1 MAKTKE
7 KDQNPQN
14 QNIESGNGHAADA
27 APEQAEAKAASEQ
40 NAKPD
45 QTPDLQSQLNA
56 AKEQLLRTLADSE
69 NLRKRVEKEKEDI
82 GKFALSGFAR
92 DLLNVADNLQ
102 RAIAAVKKD
111 EAETN
116 PALRNLVFGI
126 EMTQKEMQS
135 VLDKHGVKK
144 IEPKIGDAFDY
155 NAHQAMMEIE
165 DAGHPPGTV
174 LQLLQPGYRLHDR
187 LLRPAMVGVAKAA
200 PEGDAVKVDVKA

>member
-1 MAKTKE
+1 MAKAKE

-14 QNIESGNGHAADA
+14 QNAESGGGHAADA
-27 APEQAEAKAASEQ
+27 PPEQAEARVENS
-40 NAKPD
+40 KPD
-45 QTPDLQSQLNA
+45 QAPDLQSQLNA
-56 AKEQLLRTLADSE
+56 AKEQLLRALADSE
-69 NLRKRVEKEKEDI
+69 NLRKRVEKEKEDVS
-82 GKFALSGFAR
+82 KYALSGFAR

-102 RAIAAVKKD
+102 RAIAAVKKE

-165 DAGHPPGTV
+165 DPTHPPGTV

-187 LLRPAMVGVAKAA
+187 LLRPALVGVAKAA